1 MAKKTVYRFKNIYD
15 HIKAAAY
22 TQTTAQVFYD
32 FVEMFAMEIAIGVG
46 IEAEKRIETFKR
58 TASKYKEE
66 ELKHYQCFKT
76 EIMNEFIKNNGE
88 KIIFQDVLGVLF
100 HELELQNHYKG
111 QFFTPYDVSL
121 TMSKLSLGIN
131 GYLNNLENEDFIE
144 LGEPA
149 AGAGGMV
156 IASCQIAS
164 ELNINYSAKMIWR
177 LQDLDLMCVYM
188 SYIQLNLIGA
198 AAVVRHM
205 DTLAMERFDTFY
217 TLAYVANNCHE
228 RLRIK
233 KETEMQIEKYRK
245 AIDFVQNLKIDEAEE
260 KEIAESKKEEEK
272 QEQYVFDF

>member
-1 MAKKTVYRFKNIYD
+1 MAKKTVFKNIYD

-22 TQTTAQVFYD
+22 SFTTAQVFYD

-66 ELKHYQCFKT
+66 ELKHYQGFKT
-76 EIMNEFIKNNGE
+76 EIMNEFIKND
-88 KIIFQDVLGVLF
+88 KIVFQDVLGVLF

-121 TMSKLSLGIN
+121 AMSKLSLGIN

-164 ELNINYSAKMIWR
+164 ELNINYSAKMIWT

-188 SYIQLNLIGA
+188 SCIQLNLIGA
-198 AAVVRHM
+198 AAVVHHM

-217 TLAYVANNCHE
+217 TLAYIANNCYA
-228 RLRIK
+228 RLKAK
-233 KETEMQIEKYRK
+233 KQIEKFRK
-245 AIDFVQNLKIDEAEE
+245 AFNLVKSLDEVKPEE
-260 KEIAESKKEEEK
+260 IEIIESKKEEQK

>member
-1 MAKKTVYRFKNIYD
+1 MAKNKVYGFQNIYN

-66 ELKHYQCFKT
+66 ELKHYQGFKT

-88 KIIFQDVLGVLF
+88 EIIFQDVLGVLF

-111 QFFTPYDVSL
+111 QFFTPYNVSL
-121 TMSKLSLGIN
+121 AMSEASLEIN

-144 LGEPA
+144 LSEPA
-149 AGAGGMV
+149 CGAGGMA

-164 ELNINYSAKMIWR
+164 ESNINYAAKMIWT

-198 AAVVRHM
+198 AAVIHHM

-217 TLAYVANNCHE
+217 TLAYIANNCYV
-228 RLRIK
+228 RLKSK
-233 KETEMQIEKYRK
+233 KQIEKFKK
-245 AIDFVQNLKIDEAEE
+245 AFDLVKSLDEVKPEE
-260 KEIAESKKEEEK
+260 IEIAESKKEEQK

>member
-22 TQTTAQVFYD
+22 SFTTAQVFYD
-32 FVEMFAMEIAIGVG
+32 FAEMFAMEIAIGVG

-66 ELKHYQCFKT
+66 ELKHYQGFKT
-76 EIMNEFIKNNGE
+76 EIMNEFIKND
-88 KIIFQDVLGVLF
+88 KIVFQDVLGVLF

-121 TMSKLSLGIN
+121 AMSKLSLGIN

-164 ELNINYSAKMIWR
+164 ELNINYAAKMIWT

-198 AAVVRHM
+198 AAVVHHM

-217 TLAYVANNCHE
+217 TLAYIANNCYA
-228 RLRIK
+228 RLKAK
-233 KETEMQIEKYRK
+233 KQIEKFKK
-245 AIDFVQNLKIDEAEE
+245 AFDLVKSLDEAKSEE
-260 KEIAESKKEEEK
+260 IKIAESKKEEQK

>member
-22 TQTTAQVFYD
+22 SFTTAQVFYD

-66 ELKHYQCFKT
+66 ELKHYQGFKT
-76 EIMNEFIKNNGE
+76 EIMNEFIKND
-88 KIIFQDVLGVLF
+88 KIVFQDVLGVLF

-121 TMSKLSLGIN
+121 AMSKLSLGIN

-164 ELNINYSAKMIWR
+164 ELNVNYSAKLVCT
-177 LQDLDLMCVYM
+177 LQDIDLMCVYM

-198 AAVVRHM
+198 AAVVHHM

-217 TLAYVANNCHE
+217 TLAYIANNCYA
-228 RLRIK
+228 RLKAK
-233 KETEMQIEKYRK
+233 KQIEKFRK
-245 AIDFVQNLKIDEAEE
+245 AFDFIKNMEYEDKE
-260 KEIAESKKEEEK
+260 KEIEIEITESKKEDK

>member
-15 HIKAAAY
+15 HIKAADY

-46 IEAEKRIETFKR
+46 IEAEKRIETLKR

-66 ELKHYQCFKT
+66 ELKHYQGFKT

-88 KIIFQDVLGVLF
+88 EIIFQDVLGVLF
-100 HELELQNHYKG
+100 HEMELQNHYKG
-111 QFFTPYDVSL
+111 QFFTPYEVSL

-131 GYLNNLENEDFIE
+131 GYLNNLENEDFIQ

-149 AGAGGMV
+149 AGAGGIV

-164 ELNINYSAKMIWR
+164 ELKINYSAKMIWT

-198 AAVVRHM
+198 AAVVHHM

-217 TLAYVANNCHE
+217 TLAYVANNCYA
-228 RLRIK
+228 RLKAK
-233 KETEMQIEKYRK
+233 KQIEKFKK
-245 AIDFVQNLKIDEAEE
+245 AFDLVKSLDEAKSEE
-260 KEIAESKKEEEK
+260 IEIAESKKEEEK

>member
-1 MAKKTVYRFKNIYD
+1 MTKKTVYRFKNIYN

-22 TQTTAQVFYD
+22 TRTTAQVFYD
-32 FVEMFAMEIAIGVG
+32 FIEMFAMEIAIGVG

-66 ELKHYQCFKT
+66 ELKHYQGFKT
-76 EIMNEFIKNNGE
+76 KVMNEFIKNE
-88 KIIFQDVLGVLF
+88 EIIFQDVLGVLF
-100 HELELQNHYKG
+100 HEMELQNHYEG
-111 QFFTPYDVSL
+111 QFFTSYEISL
-121 TMSKLSLGIN
+121 CMAEISLN
-131 GYLNNLENEDFIE
+131 KKTFEEEDIIE

-149 AGAGGMV
+149 AGAGGMA
-156 IASCQIAS
+156 IAACQIAS
-164 ELNINYSAKMIWR
+164 ELNVNYSAKLVCT
-177 LQDLDLMCVYM
+177 LQDIDLMCVYM

-198 AAVVRHM
+198 SAVIHHM
-205 DTLAMERFDTFY
+205 DTLAMKRFDTFY

-233 KETEMQIEKYRK
+233 KETEMQIQKYRK
-245 AIDFVQNLKIDEAEE
+245 AVDFIQNLKIDEAESEE

>member
-1 MAKKTVYRFKNIYD
+1 
-15 HIKAAAY
+15 
-22 TQTTAQVFYD
+22 
-32 FVEMFAMEIAIGVG
+32 MEIAIGVG

-66 ELKHYQCFKT
+66 ELKHYQGFKT

-88 KIIFQDVLGVLF
+88 EIIFQDVLGVLF

-198 AAVVRHM
+198 AAVVHHM
-205 DTLAMERFDTFY
+205 NTLAMERFDTFY
-217 TLAYVANNCHE
+217 TLAYVTNNCFE
-228 RLRIK
+228 RVKAKR
-233 KETEMQIEKYRK
+233 QIEKFKK
-245 AIDFVQNLKIDEAEE
+245 AFDFIKNMEYEDKE
-260 KEIAESKKEEEK
+260 KEIEITESKKEDK

>member
-66 ELKHYQCFKT
+66 ELKHYQGFKT

-88 KIIFQDVLGVLF
+88 EIIFQDVLGVLF

-111 QFFTPYDVSL
+111 QFFTPYNVSL

-149 AGAGGMV
+149 AGAGGMA

-164 ELNINYSAKMIWR
+164 ESNINYAAKMIWR

-217 TLAYVANNCHE
+217 TLAYIVNNCHE

-233 KETEMQIEKYRK
+233 KETEMQIEKYIK

-260 KEIAESKKEEEK
+260 KEITESKKEEEK

>member
-66 ELKHYQCFKT
+66 ELKHYQGFKS

-88 KIIFQDVLGVLF
+88 EIIFQDVLGVLF

-111 QFFTPYDVSL
+111 QFFTPYNVSL

-149 AGAGGMV
+149 AGAGGMA

-164 ELNINYSAKMIWR
+164 ESNINYSAKMIWR

-198 AAVVRHM
+198 AAVVHHM

-217 TLAYVANNCHE
+217 TLAYVTNNCFE
-228 RLRIK
+228 RVKTKR
-233 KETEMQIEKYRK
+233 QIEKFKK
-245 AIDFVQNLKIDEAEE
+245 AFDFIKNMEYEDKE
-260 KEIAESKKEEEK
+260 KEIEITESKKEDK

>member
-15 HIKAAAY
+15 HIKAVSY
-22 TQTTAQVFYD
+22 THTVANVFYD
-32 FVEMFAMEIAIGVG
+32 FVEMFALEIAIGVG

-58 TASKYKEE
+58 TASKYSQE
-66 ELKHYQCFKT
+66 ELKHYQCFKS
-76 EIMNEFIKNNGE
+76 EIMNEFIKND
-88 KIIFQDVLGVLF
+88 KIVFQDVLGVLF

-121 TMSKLSLGIN
+121 AMSKVSLGIN

-144 LGEPA
+144 LLEPTC
-149 AGAGGMV
+149 GAGGIA

-164 ELNINYSAKMIWR
+164 ESNINYAAKMIWT

-198 AAVVRHM
+198 AAVIHHM
-205 DTLAMERFDTFY
+205 NSLSIEHFDTFY
-217 TLAYVANNCHE
+217 TLAYVANNCFE
-228 RLRIK
+228 RVKAKR
-233 KETEMQIEKYRK
+233 QIEKFRK
-245 AIDFVQNLKIDEAEE
+245 AFDFIKNMESEDKE
-260 KEIAESKKEEEK
+260 KEITESKKEDK

>member
-66 ELKHYQCFKT
+66 ELKHYQGFKT

-88 KIIFQDVLGVLF
+88 EIIFQDVLGVLF

-111 QFFTPYDVSL
+111 QFFTPYA
-121 TMSKLSLGIN
+121 LSLCMAKIS
-131 GYLNNLENEDFIE
+131 LNKETFEEDIIE
-144 LGEPA
+144 FGEPA
-149 AGAGGMV
+149 AGAGGMA
-156 IASCQIAS
+156 IAACQIAS
-164 ELNINYSAKMIWR
+164 ELNVNYSAKLVCT
-177 LQDLDLMCVYM
+177 LQDVDLMCVYM
-188 SYIQLNLIGA
+188 SYIQLNLISA
-198 AAVVRHM
+198 AAVIHHM

-217 TLAYVANNCHE
+217 TLAYVANNCYA
-228 RLRIK
+228 RLKAK
-233 KETEMQIEKYRK
+233 KQIEKFKK
-245 AIDFVQNLKIDEAEE
+245 AFDLVKSLDEAKSEE
-260 KEIAESKKEEEK
+260 IEIAGSKKEEEK

>member
-1 MAKKTVYRFKNIYD
+1 MI
-15 HIKAAAY
+15 
-22 TQTTAQVFYD
+22 
-32 FVEMFAMEIAIGVG
+32 IGVG

-66 ELKHYQCFKT
+66 ELKHYQGFKT

-111 QFFTPYDVSL
+111 QFFTPYNVSL

-198 AAVVRHM
+198 AAVVHHM
-205 DTLAMERFDTFY
+205 NTLAMERFDTFY
-217 TLAYVANNCHE
+217 TLAYVTNNCFE
-228 RLRIK
+228 RVKAKR
-233 KETEMQIEKYRK
+233 QIEKFKK
-245 AIDFVQNLKIDEAEE
+245 AFDFIKNMEYEDKE
-260 KEIAESKKEEEK
+260 KEIEITESKKEEK
-272 QEQYVFDF
+272 IINKSSMKLKKN

>member
-1 MAKKTVYRFKNIYD
+1 MAKKTVFKNIYD

-66 ELKHYQCFKT
+66 ELKHYQGFKT

-88 KIIFQDVLGVLF
+88 EIIFQDVLGVLF

-111 QFFTPYDVSL
+111 QFFTPYA
-121 TMSKLSLGIN
+121 LSLCMAKIS
-131 GYLNNLENEDFIE
+131 LNKETFEEDIIE
-144 LGEPA
+144 FGEPA
-149 AGAGGMV
+149 AGAGGMA
-156 IASCQIAS
+156 IAACQIAS
-164 ELNINYSAKMIWR
+164 ESNINYSAKMIWR

-198 AAVVRHM
+198 AAVVHHM

-217 TLAYVANNCHE
+217 TLAYVTNNCFE
-228 RLRIK
+228 RVKAKR
-233 KETEMQIEKYRK
+233 QIEKFKK
-245 AIDFVQNLKIDEAEE
+245 AFDFIKNMEYEDKE
-260 KEIAESKKEEEK
+260 KEIEITESKKEEK
-272 QEQYVFDF
+272 QEQYVFNF

>member
-32 FVEMFAMEIAIGVG
+32 FAEMFAMEIAIGVG

-66 ELKHYQCFKT
+66 ELKHYQGFKT

-88 KIIFQDVLGVLF
+88 EIIFQDVLGVLF

-111 QFFTPYDVSL
+111 QFFTPYNVSL
-121 TMSKLSLGIN
+121 AMSEASLEIN

-144 LGEPA
+144 LSEPA
-149 AGAGGMV
+149 CGAGGIA

-164 ELNINYSAKMIWR
+164 ESNINYAAKMIWT

-217 TLAYVANNCHE
+217 TLAYVVNNCFE
-228 RLRIK
+228 RVEAKR
-233 KETEMQIEKYRK
+233 QIEKFKK
-245 AIDFVQNLKIDEAEE
+245 AFDFIKNIEYKAYKTKEE
-260 KEIAESKKEEEK
+260 KETK
-272 QEQYVFDF
+272 QEQYFFDF

>member
-15 HIKAAAY
+15 HIKATDY

-46 IEAEKRIETFKR
+46 IEAEKRIETYKR

-66 ELKHYQCFKT
+66 ELKHYQGFKT

-88 KIIFQDVLGVLF
+88 EIIFQDVLGVLF
-100 HELELQNHYKG
+100 HEMELQNHYKG
-111 QFFTPYDVSL
+111 QFFTPYEVSL

-131 GYLNNLENEDFIE
+131 GYLNNLENEDFIQ

-149 AGAGGMV
+149 AGAGGIV

-164 ELNINYSAKMIWR
+164 ELKINYSAKMIWT

-198 AAVVRHM
+198 AAVVHHM

-217 TLAYVANNCHE
+217 TLAYVANNCYA
-228 RLRIK
+228 RLKAK
-233 KETEMQIEKYRK
+233 KQIEKFKK
-245 AIDFVQNLKIDEAEE
+245 AFDLVTSLDEAKSEE
-260 KEIAESKKEEEK
+260 IEIAESKKEEEK

>member
-15 HIKAAAY
+15 HIKAVSY
-22 TQTTAQVFYD
+22 THTVANVFYD

-66 ELKHYQCFKT
+66 ELKHYQGFKT

-88 KIIFQDVLGVLF
+88 EIVFQDVLGVLF
-100 HELELQNHYKG
+100 HELGLQNHYKG
-111 QFFTPYDVSL
+111 QFFTLYDVSL
-121 TMSKLSLGIN
+121 AMSKVSLGIN

-144 LGEPA
+144 LLEPTC
-149 AGAGGMV
+149 GAGGIA

-164 ELNINYSAKMIWR
+164 ESNINYSAKLIWT

-198 AAVVRHM
+198 AAVIYHM
-205 DTLAMERFDTFY
+205 NSLSIEHFDTFY
-217 TLAYVANNCHE
+217 TLAYVANNCFE
-228 RLRIK
+228 RVKAKR
-233 KETEMQIEKYRK
+233 QIEKFRK
-245 AIDFVQNLKIDEAEE
+245 AFDFIKNMEFEDKE
-260 KEIAESKKEEEK
+260 KEITESKKEDK